1 MTDERR
7 KELFDSAL
15 FWITSHIHDD
25 DEIYNSLH
33 NVIGMTDFEIVDCG
47 IDYLSEYFTDRPNK
61 TMLFSKVTLTAD
73 NGSTDEFL
81 CSGIVNSEG
90 GLKLGGNG
98 STLNAFTAYI
108 AGPALPNH
116 APRLRVA
123 YVDEDGTATFID
135 GLPEDD
141 GVQEETVAVYGP
153 DGQRRNRMQR
163 GVNIVRFA
171 DGTTRKV
178 QY

>member
-81 CSGIVNSEG
+81 CSGIVNSEED
-90 GLKLGGNG
+90 LE
-98 STLNAFTAYI
+98 NADLYNEFLEDNSDAESIEVNAKAYSFGEEESENASDDLIYI
-108 AGPALPNH
+108 ATRGEEFLDSDE
-116 APRLRVA
+116 
-123 YVDEDGTATFID
+123 VDEIESSHFIILTD
-135 GLPEDD
+135 NEDFDEEDD
-141 GVQEETVAVYGP
+141 ESF
-153 DGQRRNRMQR
+153 RM
-163 GVNIVRFA
+163 G
-171 DGTTRKV
+171 GM
-178 QY
+178 

>member
-81 CSGIVNSEG
+81 CSGIVNCEEDLENADLYNEFLEDNPDADSIVVDSKAYSYGEGESEKASEDDLIYLATRG
-90 GLKLGGNG
+90 EDFLASNE
-98 STLNAFTAYI
+98 
-108 AGPALPNH
+108 
-116 APRLRVA
+116 
-123 YVDEDGTATFID
+123 VDEIESSHFIILTD
-135 GLPEDD
+135 NEDFDEEDD
-141 GVQEETVAVYGP
+141 ESF
-153 DGQRRNRMQR
+153 RM
-163 GVNIVRFA
+163 G
-171 DGTTRKV
+171 GM
-178 QY
+178 

>member
-33 NVIGMTDFEIVDCG
+33 NVIGMTDFEIVECN

-73 NGSTDEFL
+73 NGSTDEIL
-81 CSGIVNSEG
+81 CSGIVNCEEDLENADLYNEFLEDNPDAESIEVDSKAYSFGEGESENADDEDLMYIVSRGDEFLDSDEVDEIESSHFIILTDNEDFDEEDEESFRMG
-90 GLKLGGNG
+90 GL
-98 STLNAFTAYI
+98 
-108 AGPALPNH
+108 
-116 APRLRVA
+116 
-123 YVDEDGTATFID
+123 
-135 GLPEDD
+135 
-141 GVQEETVAVYGP
+141 
-153 DGQRRNRMQR
+153 
-163 GVNIVRFA
+163 
-171 DGTTRKV
+171 
-178 QY
+178 